1 MSSRAA
7 WAYLNRVVEGPSRP
21 LQSLLA
27 AGRGA
32 EEIARGVRTRASW
45 LGELGPATEARHSW
59 DRSGEDLATA
69 HAAGVRLVTPED
81 EEWPSVQFDL
91 AFGFAASGLSPH
103 LRSHQPD
110 AVAPHALWVA
120 GGPLTPLLAQAVAV
134 VGTRTA
140 TAYGREATRAIVSGL
155 AAHQWTIV
163 SGGAK
168 GIDAI
173 AHETALATN
182 GRTVAVAACGLDR
195 TYPAAHTD
203 LFRRIVTTG
212 SAMISEYPPGTTPQR
227 HRFLTRNRL
236 VAALTQGTVLA
247 QAPWR
252 SGALNTM
259 SWAEGLGKVAMAVP
273 GPVTTNDHVGC
284 HARIRE
290 GRAELVTSAD
300 DVRSLLETVGSV
312 DPDGQYEM
320 AFGPS
325 VVQSLSRN
333 ELRVYDALTITAAR
347 DARDVAVDAGLTI
360 ALTVHLLVE
369 LERKSLIHREGSN
382 WRRVEV

>member
-1 MSSRAA
+1 MSARHA
-7 WAYLNRVVEGPSRP
+7 WAYLNRAVEGPSRP
-21 LQSLLA
+21 LQALLA
-27 AGRGA
+27 SGRDA
-32 EEIARGVRTRASW
+32 EEIAHGVRTRASW
-45 LGELGPATEARHSW
+45 LGELGPATEARHAW
-59 DRSGEDLATA
+59 NRAGEDLDLA
-69 HAAGVRLVTPED
+69 HAVGVRLVTPDD
-81 EEWPSVQFDL
+81 EEWPAEQLDL

-103 LRSHQPD
+103 LRSHQAD
-110 AVAPHALWVA
+110 AVPPHALWVRGA
-120 GGPLTPLLAQAVAV
+120 PLQPLLAQAVAV

-140 TAYGREATRAIVSGL
+140 TAYGREATRLIVAGL

-173 AHETALATN
+173 AHETALASG
-182 GRTVAVAACGLDR
+182 GRTIAVAACGLDR
-195 TYPAAHTD
+195 DYPAAHTD
-203 LFRRIVTTG
+203 LFRRIVRSG
-212 SAMISEYPPGTTPQR
+212 SAMVSEYPPGTTPQR

-236 VAALTQGTVLA
+236 VAALTQGTVLT

-284 HARIRE
+284 HTRIRE
-290 GRAELVTSAD
+290 GRAELVATAD

-325 VVQSLSRN
+325 VVQALSRN
-333 ELRVYDALTITAAR
+333 ELRVYDALTITTAR
-347 DARDVAVDAGLTI
+347 DATAIAVDAGLTI

-369 LERKSLIHREGSN
+369 LERKSLIRREGTA
-382 WRRVEV
+382 WRRAED